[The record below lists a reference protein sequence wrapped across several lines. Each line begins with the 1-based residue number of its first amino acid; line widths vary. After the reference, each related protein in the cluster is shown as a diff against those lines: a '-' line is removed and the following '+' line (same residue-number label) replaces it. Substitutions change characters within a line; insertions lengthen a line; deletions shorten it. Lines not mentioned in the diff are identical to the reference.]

1 MRFAASS
8 VECGSSSHLSNSLSL
23 CGICLLVIFKSPHSQ
38 GKENSERLTH
48 SECNTVFQLM
58 STEIDRLLKKYFT
71 LGEAARTLK
80 ISRIT
85 LWRKIRDGE
94 LAASRVG
101 REVLIKKGDLQSWQ
115 RSFQ

>member
-1 MRFAASS
+1 
-8 VECGSSSHLSNSLSL
+8 
-23 CGICLLVIFKSPHSQ
+23 
-38 GKENSERLTH
+38 
-48 SECNTVFQLM
+48 M